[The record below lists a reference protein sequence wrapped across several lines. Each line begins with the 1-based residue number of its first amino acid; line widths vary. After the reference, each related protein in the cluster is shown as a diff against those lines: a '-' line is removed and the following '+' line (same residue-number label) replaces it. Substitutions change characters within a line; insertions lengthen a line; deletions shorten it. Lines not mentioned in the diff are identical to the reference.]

1 MKLREAPAGDDRNSG
16 FSAAEPAGKGA
27 AGARGVAGFFL
38 CPEGFWDVT
47 MEDYKI
53 SIQLLSMSQ

>member
-1 MKLREAPAGDDRNSG
+1 MKLRGAPAGDDRNSG

-27 AGARGVAGFFL
+27 AGARGVAGFFYASDI
-38 CPEGFWDVT
+38 WDVI

-53 SIQLLSMSQ
+53 STQLSMSQ

>member
-27 AGARGVAGFFL
+27 VGARGVAGFFYAL
-38 CPEGFWDVT
+38 RVRAVPECACF
-47 MEDYKI
+47 
-53 SIQLLSMSQ
+53 L

>member
-1 MKLREAPAGDDRNSG
+1 MKLREAPAGDGRNSG

-38 CPEGFWDVT
+38 CPERFVVKLKT
-47 MEDYKI
+47 A
-53 SIQLLSMSQ
+53 